1 MIMAKKMDVEGKKYK
16 VQVHQDK
23 DGSVT
28 AEAHGPLKDTGSYG
42 GLIFGKGMTE
52 EEAIE
57 DLKKN
62 ITNAF

>member
-1 MIMAKKMDVEGKKYK
+1 MGDKMKVDDKEYK
-16 VQVHQDK
+16 VQIRKDD

-42 GLIFGKGMTE
+42 GLIYGKGMTE

-62 ITNAF
+62 ITNTL